1 MKLVRDI
8 RLGIPEGGYGGSAS
22 DKASAEWGDAMMPA
36 IVDYFCE
43 FADAFRKIPLD
54 RPNDR

>member
-1 MKLVRDI
+1 MRDI
-8 RLGIPEGGYGGSAS
+8 RLGIPEGGYGGIAS
-22 DKASAEWGDAMMPA
+22 EKATAEWGEAMMPA

-54 RPNDR
+54 RPNER